1 MKKDGDNYKNYE
13 EKLLRICGSV
23 IAFVAI
29 FGGLVFDCR
38 HADEG
43 AVVIIASVIGGAL
56 VWAFTGT
63 LANISDNLRRIA
75 EKDKEKDKDNG
86 HGDV

>member
-13 EKLLRICGSV
+13 ENLLRICGSV

-29 FGGLVFDCR
+29 FGGLVFGCHND
-38 HADEG
+38 DEG

-63 LANISDNLRRIA
+63 LTGTLANISDNLRRIA
-75 EKDKEKDKDNG
+75 EKDKDNG

>member
-13 EKLLRICGSV
+13 ENLLRICGSV

-29 FGGLVFDCR
+29 FGGIAFGADCY
-38 HADEG
+38 HAEEG
-43 AVVIIASVIGGAL
+43 AVVMIASVIGGAL

-75 EKDKEKDKDNG
+75 KKDKDNG

>member
-13 EKLLRICGSV
+13 ENLLRICGSV

-29 FGGLVFDCR
+29 FGGLVFGADCH
-38 HADEG
+38 HAEEG

-75 EKDKEKDKDNG
+75 KKDKDNG
-86 HGDV
+86 HGDI